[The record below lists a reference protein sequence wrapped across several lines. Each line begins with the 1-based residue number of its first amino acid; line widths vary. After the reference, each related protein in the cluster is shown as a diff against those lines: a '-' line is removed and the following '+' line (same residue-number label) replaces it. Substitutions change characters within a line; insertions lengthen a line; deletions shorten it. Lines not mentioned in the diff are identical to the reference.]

1 MLSSAKNNRVHST
14 PGKKSEKTGQDE
26 PHEKQCP
33 HDRPVEGDI
42 PPACGEYS
50 PWEHQKCE
58 NRQQMNWAENPNHAQ
73 LVNPKAGQGDHGH
86 QRHPR
91 PAQHPMRP
99 RALGPDQ
106 LPRGKYQC
114 GQRADRMPKD
124 NDAVIDQRLDAGV
137 KHVASGFRSFPALTI
152 A

>member
-1 MLSSAKNNRVHST
+1 MVLSAKNNRVHC
-14 PGKKSEKTGQDE
+14 PAGDQCEKPGQDKSR
-26 PHEKQCP
+26 EKQGP
-33 HDRPVEGDI
+33 HNGPVAGNI
-42 PPACGEYS
+42 PPAGGQYS
-50 PWEHQKCE
+50 PWQRQKCE
-58 NRQQMNWAENPNHAQ
+58 NRQQMNWAESPNHAQ
-73 LVNPKAGQGDHGH
+73 IMNPKAGQGDHGH

-137 KHVASGFRSFPALTI
+137 KHVASGFRSIPALMI